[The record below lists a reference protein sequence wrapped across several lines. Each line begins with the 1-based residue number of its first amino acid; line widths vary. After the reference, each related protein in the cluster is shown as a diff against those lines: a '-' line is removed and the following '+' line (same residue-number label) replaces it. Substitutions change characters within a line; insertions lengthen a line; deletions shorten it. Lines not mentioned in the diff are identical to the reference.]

1 MYCNKI
7 NICIPWKHSLTYRL
21 WHKLKNQMVVV
32 IKWALYVSINIADVQ
47 NHYNLNKEWHAHHH
61 STYIHTD
68 MEATYFWDYAFLPFS
83 LWEWFNALPNGWGV
97 CRPGLL
103 DIVTKKKGY
112 EKKRKEAP
120 CLHLWS
126 VSVTA
131 WSAIS
136 SSPTEA
142 VSCAAGKQP
151 RWPPAPRTLAVGA
164 GGLCSTWPHPGM
176 TSTGTGKWTGRGG
189 GGTVSSHRLQTRNQ
203 DPFITILVCKWAF
216 EFSHAHF

>member
-103 DIVTKKKGY
+103 DIVTKKKGVWKK
-112 EKKRKEAP
+112 EKGGSMSP
-120 CLHLWS
+120 PVVGLSHCM
-126 VSVTA
+126 VSH
-131 WSAIS
+131 IQQ
-136 SSPTEA
+136 PHR
-142 VSCAAGKQP
+142 SCFM
-151 RWPPAPRTLAVGA
+151 
-164 GGLCSTWPHPGM
+164 CS
-176 TSTGTGKWTGRGG
+176 R
-189 GGTVSSHRLQTRNQ
+189 
-203 DPFITILVCKWAF
+203 
-216 EFSHAHF
+216 